1 MLADILAGQLSVY
14 SWVSIYAEK
23 WIILLLGKIIFSKS
37 YFVQSSS
44 IFSHSIRYHICL
56 GIYCCYLGVK
66 LIFSKFEF
74 DTIFNDCIAPECFPC
89 VIHAGTAHWFF
100 VLEGRW
106 HRSSQVNEHAQ
117 FKWFTWQKQD
127 IHMTIR
133 GLIHMT
139 PLNKNLDWCWVLRPT
154 KHWKVPFFLNDIC

>member
-23 WIILLLGKIIFSKS
+23 WIILLLGKIIFGKS
-37 YFVQSSS
+37 YFIQSSN
-44 IFSHSIRYHICL
+44 IFSLSIRCHICL
-56 GIYCCYLGVK
+56 GIYCCYFGVK
-66 LIFSKFEF
+66 LVFSKFECG
-74 DTIFNDCIAPECFPC
+74 TIFNDYIAPECIPY

-100 VLEGRW
+100 VLEGCW

-117 FKWFTWQKQD
+117 FKWFTWQEQD
-127 IHMTIR
+127 IHMTIH

-139 PLNKNLDWCWVLRPT
+139 PLKKNLE
-154 KHWKVPFFLNDIC
+154 